1 MRPQPELIVLA
12 DPATAVGDLLAEQ
25 AARGGS
31 IVLTGGSAPGP
42 AYERAAERL
51 KDWSAATLWWGDDRA
66 VPPEDERSNYRLA
79 KERLL
84 DRIEVQPREIH
95 RIEGELPPEDAAA
108 KLDAALAGVE
118 LDVLLLGMGPDGH
131 IASLFPGSPQL
142 RVQDRRAV
150 AGPPGLEPF
159 VDRITMTLPT
169 LQAAKRIVFL
179 ITGGDK
185 AEMVNRAFNG
195 DITHDVPASLMRLAP
210 VSVEVFL
217 DEAAG
222 GKIGSA

>member
-222 GKIGSA
+222 GKIRSA

>member
-1 MRPQPELIVLA
+1 MPRQPELIVLA
-12 DPATAVGDLLAEQ
+12 DPAQAVGDLLAEQ
-25 AARGGS
+25 AGRGGS

-42 AYERAAERL
+42 AYEHAAERL

-84 DRIEVQPREIH
+84 DRIEVQPRAVH
-95 RIEGELPPEDAAA
+95 RIEGELPPDEAAA
-108 KLDAALAGVE
+108 KLDAELAGVE

-142 RVQDRRAV
+142 RVEDRRAV
-150 AGPPGLEPF
+150 AGPAGLEPF

-195 DITHDVPASLMRLAP
+195 DITYEVPASLMRLAP

-217 DEAAG
+217 DEPAG
-222 GKIGSA
+222 GKIGSE

>member
-1 MRPQPELIVLA
+1 MPRPPDLHVLA

-25 AARGGS
+25 TERGGS
-31 IVLTGGSAPGP
+31 IALTGGSAPGP
-42 AYERAAERL
+42 AYEHAAARV
-51 KDWSAATLWWGDDRA
+51 KDWSRAILWWGDERA
-66 VPPEDERSNYRLA
+66 VPPDDELSNYRLA
-79 KERLL
+79 KQTLL
-84 DRIEVQPREIH
+84 DRIDVQPREIH
-95 RIEGELPPEDAAA
+95 RIEGELGAEDAAR
-108 KLDAALAGVE
+108 KLDAELAGVE

-142 RVQDRRAV
+142 QVTDRRAV
-150 AGPPGLEPF
+150 AGPPGLEPL
-159 VDRITMTLPT
+159 VDRVTMTLPT

-179 ITGGDK
+179 ITGADK
-185 AEMVNRAFNG
+185 AEIVKRAFEG
-195 DITHDVPASLMRLAP
+195 DINYDVPAGLMRLAP